1 MFTLKT
7 YQKNAL
13 KALNGFLQACRSLPV
28 ADAYKAELATQ
39 NRFAEAD
46 YHAEFEQTP
55 CVCLRIPT
63 GGGKTLLA
71 AHAIAQGSKTLND
84 SDAPIALWLTPSDTI
99 RSQTLQALNTA
110 GHPYRAAL
118 EQYFPQRVRVCE
130 LENLQTISP
139 HDVGQQAIVI
149 VATIQ
154 SFRITDTTKRNVY
167 SFYEELSPHFDSLP
181 PAVANRLD
189 KVSEADIAAQPYL
202 TKQDLGRVKHSI
214 ANWLN
219 LYRPFVIV
227 DEAHNNRTQNSFE
240 ALKRLHPSCII
251 ELTATPVK
259 GSNVL
264 YHVSAQE
271 LKNEDMIKLPIV
283 LAEHPT
289 GWKDAVRDAI
299 LTRKRLDVLAQSEP
313 DYLHP
318 IVLFQAQPKGNEA
331 TVDVLR
337 VHLFE
342 QEGIPAEQI
351 AVVTGDQK
359 ELDGINLFDPTCP
372 IRFVITVEALKEGWD
387 CSFAYVLCSL
397 QEVNSSKDVEQ
408 LLGRV
413 LRMPYAKS
421 RVHPDLNRAY
431 AHIVASSF
439 AEAAN
444 RLADSMVANMGF
456 EALEVAAVFQ
466 QALPLQGGEGG
477 ARSTPL
483 LPDFVLAMQ
492 QAPKLEGLSEQARQQ
507 VEVRNTT
514 QGVTVIVRGELTED
528 IEQALV
534 ASAPIK
540 QREAI
545 QQKVATHQAMYQA
558 LQAPSMRGEAFAP
571 IPQLCLELD
580 GHWQAVERE
589 TLSDLGQWSLL
600 NQPVQLAGFAIQES
614 VNSFTIDIDQRRIAV
629 HTLEQQQ
636 LHLNEIDTAVS
647 ETDLVRW
654 LDRETRQADISQ
666 AELQKYLLLQ
676 VQHLQRDRGFS
687 LTALVRAKHQLV
699 YALNAEIERL
709 RQLAQKSGF
718 QRALFEMQAAS
729 LQEQFDYS
737 FRFRPGFYPARP
749 PYYSGRFRFKK
760 HFFETIHD
768 LHEKNKD
775 GSFSEEFLCAQAIE
789 TQPKVR
795 HWVRNIAQ
803 QEKTSFWLPTST
815 DYFYPD
821 FVCELTDGRIL
832 AVEYKGA
839 HLANSDTDE
848 KKQVG
853 EQWEKTSDGRC
864 LFLLAVKTDERGR
877 DVKQQIA
884 DKIDGR

>member
-1 MFTLKT
+1 MLTLKT
-7 YQKNAL
+7 YQRNAL
-13 KALNGFLQACRSLPV
+13 QALNAFLQACRSLPL
-28 ADAYKAELATQ
+28 ADAYKTALAMQSRT
-39 NRFAEAD
+39 NEAD
-46 YHAEFEQTP
+46 YRDEFAQTP

-84 SDAPIALWLTPSDTI
+84 SDAPVALWLTPSDTI
-99 RSQTLQALNTA
+99 RTQTLLALNTP

-139 HDVGQQAIVI
+139 HDVGQSAIVI

-167 SFYEELSPHFDSLP
+167 AFYEELSQHFDGLP
-181 PAVANRLD
+181 RAVADKLD
-189 KVSEADIAAQPYL
+189 KVTQADIDAQPFL
-202 TKQDLGRVKHSI
+202 TQQDMGRVKHSI

-219 LYRPFVIV
+219 LHRPFVIV
-227 DEAHNNRTQNSFE
+227 DEAHNNRTHNSFE
-240 ALKRLHPSCII
+240 ALRRLNPSCII

-271 LKNEDMIKLPIV
+271 LKNEDMVKLPIV

-299 LTRKRLDVLAQSEP
+299 LTRRRLDTLAQAEP

-318 IVLFQAQPKGNEA
+318 IILFQAQPRGNEA

-337 VHLFE
+337 AHLIE
-342 QEGIPAEQI
+342 QEGIPVEQI
-351 AVVTGDQK
+351 AVVTGEQK
-359 ELDGINLFDPTCP
+359 ELDGINLFDPLCP
-372 IRFVITVEALKEGWD
+372 IRYVITVEALKEGWD

-397 QEVNSSKDVEQ
+397 QEVRSSKDVEQ

-456 EALEVAAVFQ
+456 EALEVATIFQ
-466 QALPLQGGEGG
+466 QALPLQGGAGE
-477 ARSTPL
+477 ARSAPL

-492 QAPKLEGLSEQARQQ
+492 QAPRLDGLSEEARKQ

-514 QGVTVIVRGELTED
+514 QGVTVIVRGELTAE
-528 IEQALV
+528 IEKALV
-534 ASAPIK
+534 ESVPVK

-545 QQKVATHQAMYQA
+545 EQKVAVHHAMHQA
-558 LQAPSMRGEAFAP
+558 LQAPSVRGAAFAP
-571 IPQLCLELD
+571 IPQLCLLLD
-580 GHWQAVERE
+580 GHWQTVERE
-589 TLSDLGQWSLL
+589 TLSDLGEWSLL
-600 NQPVQLAGFAIQES
+600 GKPVQLAGFSIQES
-614 VNSFTIDIDQRRIAV
+614 VNSFTIDIEKSKLAV
-629 HTLEQQQ
+629 HELEQRQ
-636 LHLNEIDTAVS
+636 LHLNDVDTAVS
-647 ETDLVRW
+647 ETELVRW
-654 LDRETRQADISQ
+654 LDRETRQSDISQ

-676 VQHLQRDRGFS
+676 VQHLQRDKGFS
-687 LTALVRAKHQLV
+687 LTALVRAKHQLA
-699 YALNAEIERL
+699 YALLAEIGRL
-709 RQLAQKSGF
+709 RAQAQKSGF
-718 QRALFEMQAAS
+718 QKALFEMHSAA
-729 LQEQFDYS
+729 LDEQFNYA
-737 FRFRPGFYPARP
+737 FQFRPGFYPARP

-760 HFFETIHD
+760 HYFENIHD
-768 LHEKNKD
+768 LRERNLDK
-775 GSFSEEFLCAQAIE
+775 SFSEEFVCAQAID
-789 TQPKVR
+789 TNVQVK
-795 HWVRNIAQ
+795 HWVRNIPQ
-803 QEKTSFWLPTST
+803 QEKTSFWLPTSS

-821 FVCELTDGRIL
+821 FVCELMNGQIL
-832 AVEYKGA
+832 AVEYKGS
-839 HLANSDTDE
+839 HLDNEDTRE
-848 KKQVG
+848 KLQVG
-853 EQWEKTSDGRC
+853 EQWEKTSGGRC
-864 LFLLAVKTDERGR
+864 LFLMAYKTDAQGR
-877 DVKQQIA
+877 DVAKQIA
-884 DKIDGR
+884 DKVAEH

>member
-1 MFTLKT
+1 MLTLKT
-7 YQKNAL
+7 YQRNAL
-13 KALNGFLQACRSLPV
+13 NALNTFLQACRSVPV
-28 ADAYKAELATQ
+28 ADAYRAALALQ
-39 NRFAEAD
+39 NRSNEAD
-46 YHAEFEQTP
+46 YNAEFGETP

-84 SDAPIALWLTPSDTI
+84 SDAPVALWLTPSDTI
-99 RSQTLQALNTA
+99 RTQTLQALNTA

-130 LENLQTISP
+130 LENLQTLSP

-167 SFYEELSPHFDSLP
+167 SFFEELSPHFDSLP
-181 PAVANRLD
+181 RAVSERLD
-189 KVSEADIAAQPYL
+189 KVSDGDLAAQPYL
-202 TKQDLGRVKHSI
+202 TKQDLGRVKHSL

-219 LYRPFVIV
+219 LHRPFVIV
-227 DEAHNNRTQNSFE
+227 DEAHNNRTHNSFE
-240 ALKRLHPSCII
+240 ALRRLNPSCII

-271 LKNEDMIKLPIV
+271 LKSEDMIKLPIV

-337 VHLFE
+337 THLIE
-342 QEGIPAEQI
+342 QEAIPAEQI

-359 ELDGINLFDPTCP
+359 ELDGINLFDPRCA

-456 EALEVAAVFQ
+456 EALEVATVFQ
-466 QALPLQGGEGG
+466 QALPLQGGDSA
-477 ARSTPL
+477 ARSMPL
-483 LPDFVLAMQ
+483 LPDFVLTMP
-492 QAPKLEGLSEQARQQ
+492 QAPKLEGLSEQARNQ

-514 QGVTVIVRGELTED
+514 QGVTVIVRGELSEE
-528 IEQALV
+528 IEKALV
-534 ASAPIK
+534 ESVPAK
-540 QREAI
+540 QRDAI
-545 QQKVATHQAMYQA
+545 EQKVATHQAMHQA
-558 LQAPSMRGEAFAP
+558 LQAPSMRGAAFAP
-571 IPQLCLELD
+571 IPQLCLNLD
-580 GHWQAVERE
+580 GHWQAVERA
-589 TLSDLGQWSLL
+589 TLSDLGEWSLL
-600 NQPVQLAGFAIQES
+600 GKPVQLAGFNIQES
-614 VNSFTIDIDQRRIAV
+614 VNSFTIDIEQRRIAV
-629 HTLEQQQ
+629 QAMEQQQ
-636 LHLNEIDTAVS
+636 LHLNEVDTAVT
-647 ETDLVRW
+647 ETELVRW
-654 LDRETRQADISQ
+654 LDREVRQSDISQ

-676 VQHLQRDRGFS
+676 VQHLLRDRGFS
-687 LTALVRAKHQLV
+687 MTALVRAKHQLA
-699 YALNAEIERL
+699 YALEAEIERL
-709 RQLAQKSGF
+709 RREAQKGGF
-718 QRALFEMQAAS
+718 QKALFEMQAAS

-749 PYYSGRFRFKK
+749 PYYSGRFRFPK
-760 HFFETIHD
+760 HFFENIHD
-768 LHEKNKD
+768 LRERNKD
-775 GSFSEEFLCAQAIE
+775 GSFSEEFSCAQAIE
-789 TQPKVR
+789 TNPRVK

-821 FVCELTDGRIL
+821 FVCELTDGKIL
-832 AVEYKGA
+832 AVEYKGS
-839 HLANSDTDE
+839 HLVNDDTRE
-848 KKQVG
+848 KEQVG
-853 EQWEKTSDGRC
+853 EQWEKTSGGRC
-864 LFLLAVKTDERGR
+864 LFLLAVKMDAQGR
-877 DVKQQIA
+877 NVVKQIA
-884 DKIDGR
+884 DKIGNS